1 MCSFCNQRSIT
12 GQAYQPSAQDVEK
25 TLLKAIDDLGERAEN
40 TEIAF
45 FGGSF
50 TAIDRAYMLEL
61 LNATKP
67 FINRFSG
74 IRISTR
80 PDCIDDEV
88 LAVLKEYGVTSI
100 ELGAQSMDNS
110 VLELNNRG
118 HNAEDV
124 VKASELIKKNGFS
137 LGLQMMTGLYGSD
150 FEKDIKTAESFIALK
165 PDTVRIYPTVIMK
178 NTALADY
185 YTTGQYIPFTL
196 DESVDLCAKLIVM
209 FESADIKVIRLG
221 LHYSD
226 SLVNESLGDN
236 YHPAFK
242 ELCEAKIFY
251 NSLIELSKDC
261 SSKKLD
267 VFINQKSLSKFL
279 GQKKSNL
286 KKFNDLGYDI
296 TVNFDNDLSK
306 YQIKIGEIR

>member
-1 MCSFCNQRSIT
+1 MCTFCNQKNIT
-12 GQAYQPSAQDVEK
+12 GQAYQPSGSDVSN
-25 TLLKAIDDLGERAEN
+25 TLSKALSNLGDRAKN

-50 TAIDRAYMLEL
+50 TAIDRNYMLEL
-61 LNATKP
+61 LSSAKP
-67 FINRFSG
+67 YVKSFKG

-80 PDCIDDEV
+80 PDCIDNEV
-88 LAVLKEYGVTSI
+88 LALLKQYGVTSI
-100 ELGAQSMDNS
+100 ELGAQSMNNS

-118 HNAEDV
+118 HNAQSV
-124 VKASELIKKNGFS
+124 INASNLIKENGFS

-150 FEKDIKTAESFIALK
+150 FEKDINTAKTFISLK

-178 NTALADY
+178 DTKLAEL
-185 YTTGQYIPFTL
+185 YTSGKYTPYTL
-196 DESVDLCAKLIVM
+196 EESVDLCSKLIIM
-209 FESADIKVIRLG
+209 FERENIKIIRLG

-226 SLVNESLGDN
+226 SLVNNSLGGN

-251 NSLIELSKDC
+251 NSFLELTKELPSKII
-261 SSKKLD
+261 D
-267 VFINQKSLSKFL
+267 VYINQKSLSKFL
-279 GQKKSNL
+279 GQKKSNI
-286 KKFNDLGYDI
+286 KKLEVLGYEI

-306 YQIKIGEIR
+306 YQIKAKART

>member
-12 GQAYQPSAQDVEK
+12 GQAYQPTGEDVK
-25 TLLKAIDDLGERAEN
+25 DTLSKALTDLGDRVRD

-50 TAIDRAYMLEL
+50 TAIDRDYMLEL
-61 LNATKP
+61 LEAARP
-67 FINRFSG
+67 FVSRFSG

-80 PDCIDDEV
+80 PDCINDEV
-88 LAVLKEYGVTSI
+88 LSVLNEYGVTSV

-110 VLELNNRG
+110 VLGSNNRG
-118 HNAEDV
+118 HNAEAV
-124 VKASELIKKNGFS
+124 INASRLIKSYGFS

-150 FEKDIKTAESFIALK
+150 FDKDIKTAETFIEQK
-165 PDTVRIYPTVIMK
+165 PDTVRIYPTVIMRE
-178 NTALADY
+178 TALAEL
-185 YTTGQYIPFTL
+185 YTSGKYIPYTL
-196 DESVDLCAKLIVM
+196 DESVKLCAKLIMM
-209 FESADIKVIRLG
+209 FEQADIKIIRLG

-226 SLVNESLGDN
+226 SLINNSLGDN

-242 ELCEAKIFY
+242 ELCEAEIFY
-251 NSLIELSKDC
+251 NSFIESSKEYR
-261 SSKKLD
+261 SKKLD

-286 KKFNDLGYDI
+286 KRFNALGYEI

-306 YQIKIGEIR
+306 YDMKIRGN

>member
-100 ELGAQSMDNS
+100 ELGTQSMDNS

-124 VKASELIKKNGFS
+124 VKASELIKKNG
-137 LGLQMMTGLYGSD
+137 
-150 FEKDIKTAESFIALK
+150 
-165 PDTVRIYPTVIMK
+165 
-178 NTALADY
+178 
-185 YTTGQYIPFTL
+185 
-196 DESVDLCAKLIVM
+196 
-209 FESADIKVIRLG
+209 
-221 LHYSD
+221 
-226 SLVNESLGDN
+226 
-236 YHPAFK
+236 
-242 ELCEAKIFY
+242 
-251 NSLIELSKDC
+251 
-261 SSKKLD
+261 
-267 VFINQKSLSKFL
+267 
-279 GQKKSNL
+279 
-286 KKFNDLGYDI
+286 
-296 TVNFDNDLSK
+296 
-306 YQIKIGEIR
+306 